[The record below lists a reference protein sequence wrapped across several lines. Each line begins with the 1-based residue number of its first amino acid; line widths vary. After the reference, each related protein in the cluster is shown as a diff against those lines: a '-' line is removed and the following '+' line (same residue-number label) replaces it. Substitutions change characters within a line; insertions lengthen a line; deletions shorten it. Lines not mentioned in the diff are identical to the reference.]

1 MNARSLTAPRWL
13 APWSALLVATVL
25 AVAGCGG
32 GGVETGG
39 TGAAPTYASG
49 PIGGFGSIIV
59 NGVRYDERSARI
71 VDEDGGTLASGDLR
85 LGMTVRVDAGAI
97 DPATLSAVATE
108 VQVTSDLRGR
118 VAAKDGVA
126 STFTV
131 LGQTVRVTASTAFD
145 DALAGGLPA
154 VAVGSTVEVYAILD
168 PVTGV
173 YAAQRVEADPAPAA
187 FKLRGVVA
195 GLDLGARTLRIGT
208 ASFTW
213 AAGLAPAGLANGQT
227 VRLTLQT
234 TTDAQ
239 GRWVVTRFDDGVAL
253 PPDGAEVEIE
263 SVIASYTSMADFTL
277 AGVRVDA
284 SAARVEPAGATVAAG
299 VRVEVEGHYR
309 SGVLV
314 ADKLEVKGAGDDGGD
329 DDGREVELHG
339 TLSGLDTGA
348 RTFVLRGLTV
358 NYTDAEFKDGTE
370 ADLADGVEV
379 EVHGRL
385 DGSGT
390 VVVAEEIDFED

>member
-1 MNARSLTAPRWL
+1 MTLRLRPLVAALAATAT
-13 APWSALLVATVL
+13 ALLLHA
-25 AVAGCGG
+25 CG
-32 GGVETGG
+32 GGVEGQG
-39 TGAAPTYASG
+39 TGSVSYSEG

-97 DPATLSAVATE
+97 DPVTLSAVATD
-108 VQVTSDLRGR
+108 VRVTSDLRGR

-126 STFTV
+126 GTLTV
-131 LGQTVRVTASTAFD
+131 LGQTVRVTTSTAFD
-145 DALAGGLPA
+145 DTLAGGLPA

-173 YAAQRVEADPAPAA
+173 YAAQRVETDPAPSA

-208 ASFTW
+208 ATFTW
-213 AAGLAPAGLANGQT
+213 AAGLAPEGLANGQT

-234 TTDAQ
+234 TPDAQ

-309 SGVLV
+309 NGVLV

-339 TLSGLDTGA
+339 TVSGLDTGA

-358 NYTDAEFKDGTE
+358 DYTDAEFKDGTA

-390 VVVAEEIDFED
+390 IVVAEEIDFED

>member
-1 MNARSLTAPRWL
+1 MSLRLRPAL
-13 APWSALLVATVL
+13 AALAAATALLLHA
-25 AVAGCGG
+25 CG
-32 GGVETGG
+32 GGVEGQG
-39 TGAAPTYASG
+39 TGSVSYSEG

-71 VDEDGGTLASGDLR
+71 VDEDGGTLTSADLR
-85 LGMTVRVDAGAI
+85 LGMTVRVDGGAI
-97 DPATLSAVATE
+97 DPVSLSAVATD

-118 VAAKDGVA
+118 VAAKDAVA
-126 STFTV
+126 GTLTV
-131 LGQTVRVTASTAFD
+131 LGQTVRVTAATAFD
-145 DALAGGLPA
+145 EALAGGLGA

-168 PVTGV
+168 PVTGA
-173 YAAQRVEADPAPAA
+173 YAAQRVEPDPSPSD

-195 GLDLGARTLRIGT
+195 GLDLAARMLRIGGAT
-208 ASFTW
+208 FTW
-213 AAGLAPAGLANGQT
+213 AQGVQPAGLANGQT

-234 TTDAQ
+234 ATDAQ

-263 SVIASYTSMADFTL
+263 SVVASYTSLASFTV

-309 SGVLV
+309 GGVLV
-314 ADKLEVKGAGDDGGD
+314 ADQVEVKGSGDDGGD

-339 TLSGLDTGA
+339 AISGLDTVA

-358 NYTDAEFKDGTE
+358 DYAQADFKDGTA
-370 ADLADGVEV
+370 ADLANGVEV